1 MIYFNVDIKF
11 AQLIFN
17 AVFGKKI
24 FALGLFIYPAAKC
37 RRKKNA
43 PVKLMRLM
51 IKILLFRD
59 EEFYYVSVLQCYGI
73 H

>member
-37 RRKKNA
+37 RHKKTH
-43 PVKLMRLM
+43 
-51 IKILLFRD
+51 
-59 EEFYYVSVLQCYGI
+59 Q
-73 H
+73 